1 MIGNIYRRG
10 EKMNNKDQRNT
21 HEKFTFDK
29 PGNVLYPVP
38 AVLVSCQSRE
48 GRKNVFTVAWT
59 GTVCSDPPMV
69 SISVRK
75 SRFSHDMI
83 CDTGEFV
90 INLTTKELVRATD
103 FCGVRSGRDI
113 DKFEACHLTA
123 GECQKVK
130 APLVV
135 ESPIN
140 IECRV
145 KQMIG
150 LGSHDMFIAEV
161 VAVDADKRLM
171 DKNGKFHMEDAD
183 LIAYNHGSYF
193 ELGKMLGSFGYSVK
207 KQGKKKSRRSK

>member
-171 DKNGKFHMEDAD
+171 DKNGKFHMEDAN

>member
-1 MIGNIYRRG
+1 
-10 EKMNNKDQRNT
+10 MNNKDQRNT

-171 DKNGKFHMEDAD
+171 DKNGKFHMEDAN

>member
-1 MIGNIYRRG
+1 
-10 EKMNNKDQRNT
+10 MNNKDQRNT

>member
-207 KQGKKKSRRSK
+207 KHGKKKSRRSK